1 MIRPVTPGDLW
12 ALRRKVRSQITL
24 YNESLLAQTHNA
36 FLYALRSALVGPGRD
51 GASFVFRERGV
62 AALAQ
67 AQGRSGRPEQDIIYL
82 AVHRT
87 GDSSRATPRDQDI
100 WFRILEQLCAQAAR
114 NQVQRIYAALSHHQE
129 ELREVFRQLGFSA
142 YARQTILQLVGP
154 DWDQGVTLAPMRAQ
168 TRRDAWAI
176 HKLYGTVT
184 PRLVQHAEARS
195 ARAWMLPLTQRWS
208 RRRRHAWVLG
218 PEDDL
223 IAYLHATSGP
233 SAHVLT
239 LLVRPDMRDVVGDVL
254 RFGLAQLQDT
264 RSVYLMLREY
274 QEELLAPLQDLGFQ
288 PIGEQTLL
296 VKSNVIP
303 HRRTVLLPA
312 LEPILEPRVTIPS
325 ISAPKEDTTPYVR
338 TARNNKQY

>member
-195 ARAWMLPLTQRWS
+195 ARALRPMCLHSWCVQICVMLS
-208 RRRRHAWVLG
+208 
-218 PEDDL
+218 
-223 IAYLHATSGP
+223 ATSCV
-233 SAHVLT
+233 SAWPNCKTPVLST
-239 LLVRPDMRDVVGDVL
+239 LCCGNIK
-254 RFGLAQLQDT
+254 
-264 RSVYLMLREY
+264 RSCWH
-274 QEELLAPLQDLGFQ
+274 PCK
-288 PIGEQTLL
+288 T
-296 VKSNVIP
+296 
-303 HRRTVLLPA
+303 
-312 LEPILEPRVTIPS
+312 
-325 ISAPKEDTTPYVR
+325 
-338 TARNNKQY
+338 